1 MGGTAQ
7 TPQARV
13 VVVMGVSGAGKT
25 TVGRG
30 LAARL
35 GWQFA
40 DGDDFHSADNVA
52 KMAQGKPLEECDRTP
67 WLQSLRQFI
76 QQQIAVSQPTVLA
89 CSALKAD
96 YRHRLQVGP
105 QVQFAYLTG
114 DPELIR
120 QRLIQ
125 RKGHYMKAA
134 LLKSQ
139 FASLEVPETALVI
152 DVDQPPEAIVDE
164 IIAALSVG

>member
-1 MGGTAQ
+1 MSRTAQ
-7 TPQARV
+7 TPQTSV

-67 WLQSLRQFI
+67 WLQSLRKFI
-76 QQQIAVSQPTVLA
+76 QQQIAANQPTVLA

-120 QRLIQ
+120 HRLIQ
-125 RKGHYMKAA
+125 RQGHYMKAA

-139 FASLEVPETALVI
+139 LASLEVPETALVI

-164 IIAALSVG
+164 IIAVLALP